1 MAAEKERLVLL
12 NRANH
17 APKLRDDVT
26 GDTTNGYVL
35 KWDSTNQAWYP
46 AADGGGAPVTV
57 EEDLT
62 EQVNSERTV
71 FTTEQNFV
79 GSSLVVYFNGARQ
92 RTGSGKEVTVQSANT
107 FSTQFG
113 EAAPSGS
120 ILVAIYEPAS

>member
-26 GDTTNGYVL
+26 AATTNGYVL

-46 AADGGGAPVTV
+46 AADGGAAETI
-57 EEDLT
+57 EDDLT

-71 FTTEQNFV
+71 FTTTQNFI
-79 GSSLVVYFNGARQ
+79 GTSLVVYFNGARQ
-92 RTGSGKEVTVQSANT
+92 RTGSGKEVTVLSANS

-113 EAAPSGS
+113 EAAPTGS
-120 ILVAIYEPAS
+120 ILVATYNAAT

>member
-26 GDTTNGYVL
+26 GATTNGYVL
-35 KWDSTNQAWYP
+35 KWDSSNQAWYP
-46 AADGGGAPVTV
+46 AADGGAPATV

-62 EQVNSERTV
+62 AQVDSERTL

-79 GSSLVVYFNGARQ
+79 GTSLVVYFNGARQ

-120 ILVAIYEPAS
+120 ILVAVYEPAS